1 LVRWLMSL
9 YAIWVTHIA
18 GWAAE
23 TPVEAEVADAQQG
36 AAEVAGASALV
47 EAEPN

>member
-1 LVRWLMSL
+1 MSL

-23 TPVEAEVADAQQG
+23 TPVEAETTDAQQG
-36 AAEVAGASALV
+36 ATEAVGAGTPALV

>member
-1 LVRWLMSL
+1 MSL

-23 TPVEAEVADAQQG
+23 TRVEAETADAQQRG
-36 AAEVAGASALV
+36 AETVGAPAPV